1 MVTKLTLDLRMLRIR
16 HLHSLHAYNKEVD
29 TEAGQKNSEK
39 LDRISSRIPNKFQW
53 NNLQKLFLSERI
65 DKTDKIMSVS
75 QHT

>member
-39 LDRISSRIPNKFQW
+39 LDRISSRIPNKFQ
-53 NNLQKLFLSERI
+53 
-65 DKTDKIMSVS
+65 
-75 QHT
+75 